1 MTDPTSRLTHLTNVV
16 KHKLRLSEIKKA
28 ARSTRDVFLQR
39 IESIIQ
45 SNHLTV
51 MSELDDL
58 KIALKKESD
67 RNRRDLDAAM
77 KYRIDAL
84 SEQIRK
90 QPSYIAESKFVLF
103 KSASI
108 DLVIPSSDAGLISYI
123 EKHGPDF
130 IEPGTRDIICSLLKP
145 GDVAVDVGANCGI
158 HTISMARAV
167 GDEGMVYAFE
177 PTPDMAAAL
186 RYTATLSGARRV
198 QIVPMVVS
206 DKPKKTKLYSFN
218 HSPENS
224 IFPAF
229 DVDAQS
235 ISSFDVDACTL
246 DSFFPEGSRVDLVK
260 ADVEGAEPLVFKGMQ
275 RVIRENPGIQIVM
288 EMSPSHFVR
297 SGIDLGDFFSQL
309 TEQNFKIYSIDE
321 DTAILKSITAAE
333 IAEHETLN
341 VLISRSKF

>member
-1 MTDPTSRLTHLTNVV
+1 MTDQQSRLTHITNVI
-16 KHKLRLSEIKKA
+16 KHKMRLSEIKKA

-45 SNHLTV
+45 SNHLIV
-51 MSELDDL
+51 MAELDDL

-67 RNRRDLDAAM
+67 RNRRDLDAAI

-84 SEQIRK
+84 SVQIKK

-103 KSASI
+103 KSALI
-108 DLVIPSSDAGLISYI
+108 DLVIPSNDAGLISYI

-130 IEPGTRDIICSLLKP
+130 IEPGTRDVICRLLKP

-158 HTISMARAV
+158 HTIAMSRAV
-167 GDEGMVYAFE
+167 GADGMVYAFE

-186 RYTATLSGARRV
+186 RYTATLSGARSV
-198 QIVPMVVS
+198 QIIPMVVI

-224 IFPAF
+224 IFPTF
-229 DVDAQS
+229 NVESQS
-235 ISSFDVDACTL
+235 ISSVDVDACSL

-275 RVIRENPGIQIVM
+275 RVIRENANIQIVM
-288 EMSPSHFVR
+288 EMSPSHFQR
-297 SGIDLGDFFSQL
+297 SGIDLGDFFAQL
-309 TEQNFKIYSIDE
+309 TELDFKIYAIDE
-321 DTAILKSITAAE
+321 DTAGLKPVTPSE
-333 IAEHETLN
+333 IEKHETMN
-341 VLISRSKF
+341 VLISRAQF